1 MIKLSNLKNDKIV
14 IYFET
19 KQEMEEF
26 LKECDKENIKW
37 LSSEKASDFVPF
49 ENYDRICINIE
60 NGKLSF
66 CEFDFYEKKGYEIVN
81 YKHLAKVEPEH
92 LININRIVRNKKTTV
107 VFWNDGTKTIVKL
120 GENQIDNQEMAILWA
135 YFEKNSGLS
144 KTKAHKVMEDLINNI
159 YQQDKTKIKIS
170 SEKGIIKIRKSNG
183 TITASKIV
191 LPKESKQ

>member
-1 MIKLSNLKNDKIV
+1 MINFKELKKDKIV

-19 KQEMEEF
+19 KQEMKEF
-26 LKECDKENIKW
+26 LKECDKKNIKW
-37 LSSEKASDFVPF
+37 LSGKKASDFVPF
-49 ENYDRICINIE
+49 EESDKICIDIE
-60 NGKLSF
+60 DGHLTY
-66 CEFDFYEKKGYEIVN
+66 CEFDFYKDIEYEIVN
-81 YKHLAKVEPEH
+81 YKYLVKVEQEH
-92 LININRIVRNKKTTV
+92 LVNINRIVRNKKTTV
-107 VFWNDGTKTIVKL
+107 VFWNDGSKTIVKL